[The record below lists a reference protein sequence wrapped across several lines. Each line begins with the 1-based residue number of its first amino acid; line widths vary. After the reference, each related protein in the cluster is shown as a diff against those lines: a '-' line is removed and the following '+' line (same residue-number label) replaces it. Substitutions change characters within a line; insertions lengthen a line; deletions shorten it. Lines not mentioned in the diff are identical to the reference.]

1 MSVLNSLRMIFS
13 ENRFPLFGIMRC
25 AARGAMCILF
35 AATLVGFSFGNGEAD
50 QRKAF
55 IAFLTDINNRPGGH
69 VLVPSANDEKAFGP
83 YLQHYAIILDFN
95 KDMSV
100 AQQDFM
106 AQMIKFGFGPNPNP
120 RSIEQLAAAPA
131 DLTLLKDTL
140 DKMEQGLQ
148 TRLANF
154 NAERAALKQPD
165 DLKAVYDKTVDKLI
179 AAPDIAFENYL
190 KALDGGIDAAIALV
204 GYINAHRTRLIV
216 SGMQI
221 QAKDQRSLDEIAPL
235 MKAYQDAGERV
246 IAAQRQAAA
255 VLGGN

>member
-1 MSVLNSLRMIFS
+1 MSIAGRAA
-13 ENRFPLFGIMRC
+13 RC
-25 AARGAMCILF
+25 ALVILF
-35 AATLVGFSFGNGEAD
+35 AAALLAWGNSEAD

-55 IAFLTDINNRPGGH
+55 IAFLADINNRPGAH
-69 VLVPSANDEKAFGP
+69 VLVPNANDEKAFGP

-100 AQQDFM
+100 SVQDFM

-131 DLTLLKDTL
+131 DLTALKDIL
-140 DKMEQGLQ
+140 DKMEQNLE
-148 TRLANF
+148 TRLAKA
-154 NAERAALKQPD
+154 NADRAALKQPD
-165 DLKAVYDKTVDKLI
+165 DLKAVYDKTFDRLA
-179 AAPDIAFENYL
+179 AAPAVAFENYA
-190 KALDGGIDAAIALV
+190 KALDSGIDAAIALV
-204 GYINAHRTRLIV
+204 TYINAHRGKLVV

-246 IAAQRQAAA
+246 VAAQRQSAA